1 MQGKFDL
8 VIAVCYAET
17 GCTLNNTVQGVGIM
31 KKIRLHVFAIM
42 CFCCLAVVG
51 VAGGSPYQ
59 VTFETTDC
67 NGDTGFTTVGVDEIF
82 KIQSA
87 GCSGPDG
94 TPLKQMLVHNGS
106 GSYNAYTMTEEE
118 SKNVRKEIKDYMAAR
133 RGVLDRS
140 GAIIVKP

>member
-1 MQGKFDL
+1 MD
-8 VIAVCYAET
+8 
-17 GCTLNNTVQGVGIM
+17 NHVQGDGIM
-31 KKIRLHVFAIM
+31 QKITLCFFAVL
-42 CFCCLAVVG
+42 FFFCLAMVG
-51 VAGGSPYQ
+51 VASASPYQ

-67 NGDTGFTTVGVDEIF
+67 NGDTGFTTVGVDEVF

-94 TPLKQMLVHNGS
+94 APLKQMLVHDGS
-106 GSYNAYTMTEEE
+106 GSYTAYTMTEEE

-140 GAIIVKP
+140 NAIIVKP

>member
-1 MQGKFDL
+1 M
-8 VIAVCYAET
+8 
-17 GCTLNNTVQGVGIM
+17 NNVTS
-31 KKIRLHVFAIM
+31 RFFAILFFVCM
-42 CFCCLAVVG
+42 VM
-51 VAGGSPYQ
+51 AGTAGASPYQ

-67 NGDTGFTTVGVDEIF
+67 NGDTGFTTIGIDEIF

-94 TPLKQMLVHNGS
+94 APLKQMLVHNGS
-106 GSYNAYTMTEEE
+106 GSYDAYTMTEEE

-133 RGVLDRS
+133 RGILDRS